1 MHMPNKAIKNEDQ
14 HRFDT
19 KRYKHWIEE
28 HVRFSDLDAL
38 GHVNNNAIGEYFEN
52 ARADLFGIITPGWP
66 WCDEIF
72 VLAQSAIDFRHE
84 LHLPAHLR
92 IGSCVTH
99 IGRTS
104 MHVVNALF
112 CEGQG
117 LAYCENVS
125 VLIRR
130 TTRQPVELPAALKET
145 LKNFLDE
152 S

>member
-1 MHMPNKAIKNEDQ
+1 MNQEILKDDQ
-14 HRFDT
+14 HRFN
-19 KRYKHWIEE
+19 KLRYRHWVEE
-28 HVRFSDLDAL
+28 NVRFSDLDAL

-52 ARADLFGIITPGWP
+52 ARAALFSIITPGWP

-72 VLAQSAIDFRHE
+72 VLAQSSIDFRHE

-92 IGSCVTH
+92 IGSCITE

-104 MHVVNALF
+104 MKVANALF
-112 CEGQG
+112 HEENG

-130 TTRQPVELPAALKET
+130 STRKPVALPEALREM
-145 LKNFLDE
+145 LKNFMDNAY
-152 S
+152 